1 MRRKSIVKVMLA
13 VVLATASLSPAPALA
28 AKSKAKPK
36 ANLTGACA
44 QPNGRCISDC
54 DQANWCVVHACVDGK
69 STPMPFWRCYQP
81 SGLCLAPHC

>member
-1 MRRKSIVKVMLA
+1 MRRKSIVKVILA
-13 VVLATASLSPAPALA
+13 VALAPAMLSPALA
-28 AKSKAKPK
+28 AKSKAK

-44 QPNGRCISDC
+44 QPDGRCISDC
-54 DQANWCVVHACVDGK
+54 DATNWCVVHACVSGQ

>member
-1 MRRKSIVKVMLA
+1 MRRKSIVKVILA
-13 VVLATASLSPAPALA
+13 VALATPTLSPALA
-28 AKSKAKPK
+28 AKSKTKAK

-54 DQANWCVVHACVDGK
+54 DQTNWCVVHACVNGQ

>member
-1 MRRKSIVKVMLA
+1 MRRRSIVKVILA
-13 VVLATASLSPAPALA
+13 VALATASLSPALA
-28 AKSKAKPK
+28 AKSNGKTK

-54 DQANWCVVHACVDGK
+54 DQTNWCIVHACVNGQ

>member
-1 MRRKSIVKVMLA
+1 VRRKSIVKIILA
-13 VVLATASLSPAPALA
+13 VALATASLSPALA
-28 AKSKAKPK
+28 AKSNAKVI
-36 ANLTGACA
+36 LTGACT

-54 DQANWCVVHACVDGK
+54 DQTNWCVVHACVNGQ